1 MCLGYIDALLI
12 AHVALY
18 HASTFLSE
26 TIRVLVIPLLT
37 QLLSSSRDL
46 SVTCD
51 SLVMVEVY
59 METVGYTFKGNA
71 FTLTF
76 TRTSQEIRFILL
88 SMFALTALVSVLLSK
103 QEAYMLQMKLISLLF
118 IFLP

>member
-71 FTLTF
+71 FMLTF

-88 SMFALTALVSVLLSK
+88 SMFALTALVLLSK